1 MRADLCVRLG
11 RRGSA
16 VAVLALGLL
25 LVACGGGSS
34 GDDMEASDSASAP
47 EANAASASQ
56 GSASSASAP
65 QGSASSASSASS
77 PTAGQNCRLVTWLE
91 SRPMPMSCGEY
102 ICFTYVAVPHTSTVC
117 N

>member
-1 MRADLCVRLG
+1 MHADLRARLG

-16 VAVLALGLL
+16 VAVLALGLM

-47 EANAASASQ
+47 EANAASAPQ

-65 QGSASSASSASS
+65 QGSASSASS